1 MDILG
6 MIINALVATLL
17 VVMIIN
23 ALVATLLVVMGLY
36 V

>member
-1 MDILG
+1 

-17 VVMIIN
+17 VVMITN